1 MYVTIK
7 SRNEQNLRSA
17 RSMWVNTEI
26 EKLELVQ
33 ASPSHLGSPPWYLRF
48 KGDTHEE
55 RGTGERGG
63 EMVVIDRDLE
73 VQLTPQDLMLLFN
86 FALEHNLL
94 AVTTLTG
101 REDR

>member
-1 MYVTIK
+1 
-7 SRNEQNLRSA
+7 
-17 RSMWVNTEI
+17 
-26 EKLELVQ
+26 
-33 ASPSHLGSPPWYLRF
+33 
-48 KGDTHEE
+48 
-55 RGTGERGG
+55 
-63 EMVVIDRDLE
+63 MVVIDRDLE